1 MDKDKKIAQEI
12 IDRCNM
18 GIILLSIID
27 IILILF
33 FFIALTI
40 NIGAI
45 LCALI
50 FILIVSYFIIFC
62 KKVKKEPLKYRKYF
76 LNLKSDKNMNSK
88 SINSINE
95 YEKEDGFAVAQEQ
108 EMEKRRQL
116 ADEFNAKFE
125 YKTDD
130 IVFSDNDMLR
140 IEKNC
145 KIMENLG
152 LPYFKEMKLV
162 PVDSNTKIKTK
173 EEIILQMIFD
183 FFVGHKAE
191 NKLNNISD
199 MQDLDVMSL
208 AMKYP
213 INEMFSALSQISK
226 GEIDDVMLNEL
237 AYLYEQAN
245 VFAWVLGLKEK
256 PSETQLSDESELH
269 SLLLN
274 FQNVN
279 DIINKSKMISNEEIM
294 EYADLITRYEWAM
307 IELKRTNNVSKDI
320 NNDCIIEH
328 KKAVD
333 FLTSYDPDVYL
344 EKNKE

>member
-1 MDKDKKIAQEI
+1 MDKGKKIEQEI

-27 IILILF
+27 VILILF

-40 NIGAI
+40 NIVAI
-45 LCALI
+45 LCTLI
-50 FILIVSYFIIFC
+50 LVLIISYFIIFL
-62 KKVKKEPLKYRKYF
+62 KKIKREPFKYIKYF
-76 LNLKSDKNMNSK
+76 SNLKSDKDMNSK
-88 SINSINE
+88 NINSIKE
-95 YEKEDGFAVAQEQ
+95 YKKESDFAVAQEQ
-108 EMEKRRQL
+108 EMERRQKL
-116 ADEFNAKFE
+116 VDDLNAKYE

-130 IVFSDNDMLR
+130 IVFTDNDILR
-140 IEKNC
+140 IDKNC
-145 KIMENLG
+145 KVMENLG
-152 LPYFKEMKLV
+152 LPYLKKMKLV
-162 PVDSNTKIKTK
+162 PLDSNTKIKTK
-173 EEIILQMIFD
+173 EEIVIQMIFD

-208 AMKYP
+208 AMKYS

-226 GEIDDVMLNEL
+226 GEIDDVILNEL

-256 PSETQLSDESELH
+256 PSETQLSDENKLH

-307 IELKRTNNVSKDI
+307 IELKRTNNTSKNI
-320 NNDCIIEH
+320 NEDCIIEH
-328 KKAVD
+328 KKAID
-333 FLTSYDPDVYL
+333 FLTSYDPNVYL
-344 EKNKE
+344 EKNNE